1 MDIKINN
8 PDNLPEEEIKNYIAF
23 GKKKYA
29 GKTITAMTVTL
40 AEDDNV
46 DLKFE
51 FASVPFDRIRRITGY
66 LVGTLDRFNNGK
78 RAEVGDRVPHTAP
91 AVERNENNA

>member
-1 MDIKINN
+1 MDIKVIN
-8 PDNLPEEEIKNYIAF
+8 PDNLPEDEIKNYIEY
-23 GKKKYA
+23 GKKKYS
-29 GKTITAMTVTL
+29 GKTITAMTVSL
-40 AEDDNV
+40 ADNDEV

-51 FASVPFDRIRRITGY
+51 FKDVPFDRIRRITGY

-91 AVERNENNA
+91 TIERNETNA